1 MLYNVISKNIF
12 WSECLF
18 VGVGVSMVKV
28 SGPIMLA
35 QYFKKKRLYVEFI
48 SQMGTGLGIIINH
61 TYQEKKLKLFTLPN
75 PLTAFSNI

>member
-1 MLYNVISKNIF
+1 MLYNIVSKNIF
-12 WSECLF
+12 LSECLF

-35 QYFKKKRLYVEFI
+35 QYFKKRRLYVELI

-61 TYQEKKLKLFTLPN
+61 TYQEEKSKFIYPTQPFNCLF
-75 PLTAFSNI
+75 